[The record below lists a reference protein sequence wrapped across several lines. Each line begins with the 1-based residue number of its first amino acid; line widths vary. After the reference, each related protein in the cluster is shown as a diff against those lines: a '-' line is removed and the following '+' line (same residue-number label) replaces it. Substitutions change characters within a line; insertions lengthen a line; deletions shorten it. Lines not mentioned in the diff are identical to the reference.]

1 MATYENPLAKFQTDN
16 ILTGRT
22 EIESNITGTASV
34 PIGAVLPWLK
44 SLTGTPGIPD
54 GWVECNG
61 QTLNDTNSPY
71 NGQTIPDLNGYTGT
85 QRFLR
90 GGGNA
95 DGSTPTVSG
104 GTGGSE
110 TMTHTHVSNFY
121 IASGIL
127 YYADN
132 GDNGTATS
140 PTATTYK
147 LTGTSENQNLSRNKN
162 SSSKD
167 TSGNAITE
175 NKPPYYGVVWIMR
188 TR

>member
-44 SLTGTPGIPD
+44 SLTGTPGIPE

-90 GGGNA
+90 GGGSA
-95 DGSTPTVSG
+95 DGATATASG

-110 TMTHTHVSNFY
+110 THTHSLPQNRWDSYETGESDY
-121 IASGIL
+121 IWAPTSMTTTMSSASTL
-127 YYADN
+127 
-132 GDNGTATS
+132 
-140 PTATTYK
+140 PT
-147 LTGTSENQNLSRNKN
+147 
-162 SSSKD
+162 
-167 TSGNAITE
+167 
-175 NKPPYYGVVWIMR
+175 YYGVVWIIR

>member
-34 PIGAVLPWLK
+34 PIGAVLSWLK
-44 SLTGTPGIPD
+44 SLTGTPGMPD

-90 GGGNA
+90 GGGSA
-95 DGSTPTVSG
+95 DGATATASG

-110 TMTHTHVSNFY
+110 TSAHSHTLKTSEGYNLAGGTGATDWGY
-121 IASGIL
+121 GIL
-127 YYADN
+127 EYDADIPSPWTTES
-132 GDNGTATS
+132 GSTA
-140 PTATTYK
+140 
-147 LTGTSENQNLSRNKN
+147 
-162 SSSKD
+162 
-167 TSGNAITE
+167 II
-175 NKPPYYGVVWIMR
+175 PPYYGVVWIMR
-188 TR
+188 VR